1 MSIRSLLFVLLIP
14 VISFASKLK
23 SEGQVVYEAIEN
35 GKAVRATLKPGFYFN
50 EGSPVFTETD
60 KKKTDAKSR
69 STKELVF
76 ALPESKSGSYKLKFY
91 VCDDAKTVCELHSK
105 DWGKAPVPGASH
117 GGDQFQKDDLQAAF
131 ELAKK
136 QNKLVFVDF
145 AGAWCPPC
153 IRLEH
158 EVFPTKEF
166 KKASQKYILVRLDVD
181 KPENEKWMEKYSVKA
196 FPTLV
201 VLNPEGEE
209 LGRQLDFQTK
219 ERLSFFLDSLAKS
232 IPATLGELKKKA
244 EAGDKKSQG
253 ELAFAYL
260 KALNYVDALDWYEK
274 SGLKTYRRAEAR
286 IGFWNEQVADAER
299 EAGKDSKQNSKKDED
314 KKKAKESLIL
324 ALQESVSEYKNAIQA
339 IDWQKQLAE
348 VLAENAETN
357 KNVKSAKK
365 NQPGDQAES
374 TDQEQSKAAF
384 LKAKEMAMVWIN
396 NPTKLNQEGPPEL
409 GNLNLPDLWYKVG
422 EIEKALGNEAAEKQ
436 AYEKAVQETL
446 KLKPTEKTP
455 THVIYLVAYMKPIK
469 ELAEMEPW
477 LEKLKAAYPEEFTYH
492 QRHAKLLLDKGE
504 ARRALPVAE
513 KAYSLA
519 FGSNQLSIGLLL
531 AKIHK
536 ELENKDQVKSLLK
549 DLKAQPFFG
558 SQRNRYAS
566 KAITDF
572 ETSLKK

>member
-14 VISFASKLK
+14 VLSFASKLK
-23 SEGQVVYEAIEN
+23 SEGQVIYEAIEN

-131 ELAKK
+131 DLAKK

-158 EVFPTKEF
+158 EVFPSKEF
-166 KKASQKYILVRLDVD
+166 KKAAQKYVLVRLDVD

-219 ERLSFFLDSLAKS
+219 QRLSFFLDSLAKS
-232 IPATLGELKKKA
+232 IPETLSDLKKKA
-244 EAGDKKSQG
+244 ESGDKKSQ
-253 ELAFAYL
+253 EALAFSYL
-260 KALNYVDALDWYEK
+260 KALNYVDALAWYEK
-274 SGLKTYRRAEAR
+274 SGVKTYRRAEAR
-286 IGFWNEQVADAER
+286 IGFWNEQLSDA
-299 EAGKDSKQNSKKDED
+299 KKPED
-314 KKKAKESLIL
+314 KKKSQDSLIL
-324 ALQESVSEYKNAIQA
+324 ALQESVSEYKNLIQA

-348 VLAENAETN
+348 VLTE
-357 KNVKSAKK
+357 K
-365 NQPGDQAES
+365 NQLE
-374 TDQEQSKAAF
+374 ESKAAF

-396 NPTKLNQEGPPEL
+396 DPKKLKLEGPPEL
-409 GNLNLPDLWYKVG
+409 GDLNLPDLWYKVG
-422 EIEKALGNEAAEKQ
+422 EIEKALGDEAAEKL

-469 ELAEMEPW
+469 PLEEIEPW
-477 LEKLKAAYPEEFTYH
+477 LEKLKTAYPEEFTYH

-513 KAYSLA
+513 KAYALA

-536 ELENKDQVKSLLK
+536 ELENKDQMKSLLK

-558 SQRNRYAS
+558 SHRNRYAS
-566 KAITDF
+566 KAITEF
-572 ETSLKK
+572 ESSLKK